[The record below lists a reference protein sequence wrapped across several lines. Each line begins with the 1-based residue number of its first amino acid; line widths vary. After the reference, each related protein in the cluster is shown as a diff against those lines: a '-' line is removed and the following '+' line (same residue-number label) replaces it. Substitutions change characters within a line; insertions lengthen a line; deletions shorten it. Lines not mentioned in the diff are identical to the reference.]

1 MDRSNYQ
8 IVSFISQ
15 INQQLDQLSTESDL
29 LIETSD

>member
-8 IVSFISQ
+8 IVSFTSQ
-15 INQQLDQLSTESDL
+15 INQQLDELSTGSNL